1 MTFTLTKKQQE
12 AQLTLSGVA
21 THLLLAGGSRS
32 GKTALLVRNVIVR
45 ALKSPFSRHAIFR
58 FRFNAIK
65 ASIVLDTFPKVMK
78 LAFPDEKY
86 TINSTDFYAT
96 FSNGSQIW
104 FGGLDDKER
113 TEKILGMEFI
123 TIYFNEA
130 SQIPL
135 SSIDMA
141 ITRLAQKVDMEGVIE
156 STGKAFKSELKP
168 RCYYD
173 LNPPTKGH
181 WSYKRFI
188 LKRDPI
194 SKQALPNPDDYAYF
208 RINPIDNVENLSETY
223 LKTLEALPAHLKQR
237 FLLGEFSDEN
247 PNALFTFEKIEQYRV
262 IDQKVPH
269 FLRIVIGVDPSG
281 AGENDTTEH
290 DAIGIVVGALGTD
303 GRAYLLEDCTV
314 VAPPAVWGAIATGA
328 YDRYQGNCIV
338 GETNFGG
345 AMVKHVI
352 QTARPRTPFKEVRAS
367 RGKHV
372 RAEPFSALY
381 EQGKIRHIGY
391 FPELE
396 DELCAFSTSGYLGEG
411 SPNRADAHF
420 WMLAELFPGIVEPRK
435 GREKPVETFTPSVSG
450 MGY

>member
-1 MTFTLTKKQQE
+1 MTFLLTKKQLE
-12 AQLTLSGVA
+12 AQKCLSGIP
-21 THLLLAGGSRS
+21 THILLAGGSRS
-32 GKTALLVRNVIVR
+32 GKTFLLVRNVVLR
-45 ALKSPFSRHAIFR
+45 ALKAKNSRHAIFR

-65 ASIVLDTFPKVMK
+65 ASIVLDTFPKVMEK
-78 LAFPDEKY
+78 AFPGVGYSMNK
-86 TINSTDFYAT
+86 TDFYAT
-96 FSNGSQIW
+96 FDNGSEVW
-104 FGGLDDKER
+104 FAGLDDKER
-113 TEKILGMEFI
+113 TERILGQEFI

-141 ITRLAQKVDMEGVIE
+141 VTRLAQKVEMEGEIKG
-156 STGKAFKSELKP
+156 TGKIFRQELKP

-173 LNPPTKGH
+173 LNPPSKGH
-181 WSYKRFI
+181 WSYKRFV

-194 SKQALPNPDDYAYF
+194 SKQPLPIPSDYDYF
-208 RINPIDNVENLSETY
+208 RINPVDNVANLSETY
-223 LKTLEALPAHLKQR
+223 LKNLESLPAHLKQR

-247 PNALFTFEKIEQYRV
+247 PNALFSFEKIEAHRV
-262 IDQKVPH
+262 IDQKLPQ
-269 FLRIVIGVDPSG
+269 FLRVVVGVDPSG

-290 DAIGIVVGALGTD
+290 DAIGITVGALGTD
-303 GRAYLLEDCTV
+303 GKAYLLEDCTV

-328 YDRYQGNCIV
+328 YDRHQANCIV
-338 GETNFGG
+338 GEVNFGG

-381 EQGKIRHIGY
+381 DQGKIRHVGY

-396 DELCAFSTSGYLGEG
+396 DELCAFSTVGYMGEG
-411 SPNRADAHF
+411 SPNRCDSLF
-420 WMLAELFPGIVEPRK
+420 WALAELFPGMVEPRK
-435 GREKPVETFTPSVSG
+435 RPPMPTQAFEPTVGG